1 MSVRVYKN
9 KEFELLDEV
18 YDPAEDS
25 FLLVDAA
32 LKEARPG
39 ERVLEIGTGSG
50 IVSLFVK
57 DIANVIAT
65 DINPYAARNARL
77 NGVQVVRTDLYNG
90 ICSKFDLVIFN
101 PPYLPT
107 PEEER
112 LKSWLNRAF
121 DGGPTGRN
129 EIARFLKGVDRIL
142 APGGRVLTV
151 ISSLTGIDETKKM
164 YEERGFSV
172 EMVASEKVPFE
183 KLVVLKCVLL
193 KCSTD
198 IKVKHYFLV
207 MNI

>member
-1 MSVRVYKN
+1 MSVRVYKD

-32 LKEARPG
+32 LKEVRSG
-39 ERVLEIGTGSG
+39 ERVLEVGTGSG

-57 DIANVIAT
+57 DIADVVAT
-65 DINPYAARNARL
+65 DINPNAVRNARL

-90 ICSKFDLVIFN
+90 ICGRFDLVIFN

-121 DGGPTGRN
+121 DGGPTGRG
-129 EIARFLKGVDRIL
+129 EIARFLEDVDRIL

-164 YEERGFSV
+164 YEEHGFKV
-172 EMVASEKVPFE
+172 EIVSAEKVPFE
-183 KLVVLKCVLL
+183 KLVVLKCVRL
-193 KCSTD
+193 KDTTG
-198 IKVKHYFLV
+198 HR
-207 MNI
+207 